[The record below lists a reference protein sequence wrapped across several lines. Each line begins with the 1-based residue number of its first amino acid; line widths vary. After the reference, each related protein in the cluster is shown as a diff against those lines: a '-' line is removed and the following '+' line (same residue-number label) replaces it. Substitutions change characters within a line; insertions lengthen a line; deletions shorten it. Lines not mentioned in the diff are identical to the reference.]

1 MAGEVLSF
9 DSKKE
14 MVLVGL
20 ISFTILIVGIINL
33 IASVLFITL
42 LLEGYPLEFYHIIS
56 FVLSVAFCV
65 FVVYSAIMSKM
76 DCA

>member
-1 MAGEVLSF
+1 MAGEILSF

-20 ISFTILIVGIINL
+20 ISFIIFIAGIANL
-33 IASVLFITL
+33 IASVFFITL
-42 LLEGYPLEFYHIIS
+42 LLEGHPLEFYHIIS
-56 FVLSVAFCV
+56 FVLSAAFCV
-65 FVVYSAIMSKM
+65 FVVYSVIMSKF